1 MRLTLYRAL
10 GLGLVAAATV
20 VAAQA
25 PGVPDSPVADHHMHL
40 RSPAV
45 SELFASQIPVVALP
59 PDLDA
64 VLRAFESR
72 IRARDPAGLAALFTG
87 TGVMQVGRN
96 WQMGPAG
103 IHLALLGRGGNIR
116 LDAQA
121 FDAGPSFGHIAGSYR
136 TDNETPPGE
145 LGRFL
150 LVVGRAAGG
159 PWRIAA
165 AMLNDLEPEARTPAV
180 TLDETMAQLDAAGIR
195 HAVLLS
201 WAYQFGAV
209 GRQVDD
215 EAGKVRAE
223 NDWIA
228 EQAARYPH
236 RLVAFCSFNP
246 LKDYALEELERCTR
260 DPRFKGVKLHFT
272 TSGVDLRNP
281 LHVERLRAVFR
292 TANLNRRPIAVH
304 MRTLNPDY
312 GRRDAEIFL
321 NELLPE
327 VPDSPI
333 QIAHLAGWG
342 SYGPETEA
350 AFAVFA
356 EAAASGDARM
366 RRVYFDTSGLGFAGM
381 PDETKAR
388 LVARLRQVGLD
399 RVLFA
404 IDGPVSRE
412 PWDRLRSLP
421 LEPGE
426 LATIAGNLAPWL
438 RGASALRTAQHRE
451 SSRAACRVAPGPWA
465 NAGIMCPAS
474 SPA

>member
-1 MRLTLYRAL
+1 VRLTLYRAL
-10 GLGLVAAATV
+10 GLGLAAAATA

-25 PGVPDSPVADHHMHL
+25 PGVPDSPAADHHMHL

-45 SELFASQIPVVALP
+45 SELFASQIPVVMLP

-72 IRARDPAGLAALFTG
+72 FRARDAAGLAALFTE

-103 IHLALLGRGGNIR
+103 IHLALLGRGGGIR

-121 FDAGPSFGHIAGSYR
+121 FDAGPSFGHIAGAYR

-150 LVVGRAAGG
+150 LVLGRTAAG
-159 PWRIAA
+159 PWRVTAA
-165 AMLNDLEPEARTPAV
+165 ALNDLEPEMPTPAV

-209 GRQVDD
+209 GRQVED

-223 NDWIA
+223 NDWTA
-228 EQAARYPH
+228 EQAARYPD
-236 RLVAFCSFNP
+236 RFVAFCSFNP
-246 LKDYALEELERCTR
+246 LKDYALQEVDRCTS
-260 DPRFKGVKLHFT
+260 DTRFTGVKLHFT
-272 TSGVDLRNP
+272 TSGINLRTP
-281 LHVERLRAVFR
+281 SHVERLRAVFR
-292 TANLNRRPIAVH
+292 RANAHRLPIVVH

-342 SYGPETEA
+342 SYDPGTDA

-356 EAAASGDARM
+356 DAASSGDARM

-412 PWDRLRSLP
+412 PWARLRSLP
-421 LEPGE
+421 LEAGE

-438 RGASALRTAQHRE
+438 RGGR
-451 SSRAACRVAPGPWA
+451 
-465 NAGIMCPAS
+465 
-474 SPA
+474 

>member
-1 MRLTLYRAL
+1 
-10 GLGLVAAATV
+10 
-20 VAAQA
+20 
-25 PGVPDSPVADHHMHL
+25 MHL

-45 SELFASQIPVVALP
+45 SQLFASQIPVVALP

-64 VLRAFESR
+64 VLRALESR
-72 IRARDPAGLAALFTG
+72 FRARDAAGLAALFTE

-96 WQMGPAG
+96 WHMGPAG

-121 FDAGPSFGHIAGSYR
+121 FDAGPSFGYIAGSYR

-150 LVVGRAAGG
+150 LVLGRDAGG

-165 AMLNDLEPEARTPAV
+165 ASLNNLEPEARTPAV
-180 TLDETMAQLDAAGIR
+180 TLDETLAQLDAAGIR

-209 GRQVDD
+209 GRQMED

-223 NDWIA
+223 NDWTA
-228 EQAARYPH
+228 EQAARYPD

-246 LKDYALEELERCTR
+246 LKDYALPELDRCAR

-281 LHVERLRAVFR
+281 SHVERLQAVFR
-292 TANLNRRPIAVH
+292 TANASRLPIVVH

-312 GRRDAEIFL
+312 GRRDAGIFL

-350 AFAVFA
+350 ALAVFA
-356 EAAASGDARM
+356 DAAASGDARV
-366 RRVYFDTSGLGFAGM
+366 RRVYFDVSGLGFAGM
-381 PDETKAR
+381 PEDTKTR
-388 LVARLRQVGLD
+388 LVARLRQVGID
-399 RVLFA
+399 RILFA

-412 PWDRLRSLP
+412 PWERLRSLP
-421 LEPGE
+421 LEADE
-426 LATIAGNLAPWL
+426 LATIARNRAPWL
-438 RGASALRTAQHRE
+438 RG
-451 SSRAACRVAPGPWA
+451 SRQE
-465 NAGIMCPAS
+465 
-474 SPA
+474 